1 MFCLQTIR
9 KKSNSAFLL
18 NSIFRCLSNKT
29 NEMPKSDRKELVKTR
44 EEKEEIDQSLLRNII
59 PTKSP
64 IEDFRIKMI
73 TRKKLDTV
81 DLFLALQ
88 RRYDFSLDGF
98 KRMLINLQDKR
109 ESYMQRFIPRRHGI
123 LGLIN
128 IWFVFIHHIFVIWF
142 RSWFGISSFYC
153 VSWRKSQI
161 SSLVQINLF
170 NNYWNFKIDFC
181 RSIENNRF
189 KRQMGF

>member
-1 MFCLQTIR
+1 MMFCLQTIK

-29 NEMPKSDRKELVKTR
+29 NEMPKSDRKELVKTL
-44 EEKEEIDQSLLRNII
+44 EEKEEIDQSLWRNII

-64 IEDFRIKMI
+64 IEDFRIKMM

-81 DLFLALQ
+81 DFFLALQ

-98 KRMLINLQDKR
+98 KRMLINLQDRR

-128 IWFVFIHHIFVIWF
+128 ISFVFIHHIFVI
-142 RSWFGISSFYC
+142 
-153 VSWRKSQI
+153 
-161 SSLVQINLF
+161 
-170 NNYWNFKIDFC
+170 
-181 RSIENNRF
+181 
-189 KRQMGF
+189 

>member
-1 MFCLQTIR
+1 MMFCLQTIR

-18 NSIFRCLSNKT
+18 NSIFRCLNNKT

-128 IWFVFIHHIFVIWF
+128 I
-142 RSWFGISSFYC
+142 
-153 VSWRKSQI
+153 
-161 SSLVQINLF
+161 
-170 NNYWNFKIDFC
+170 
-181 RSIENNRF
+181 
-189 KRQMGF
+189 